1 MLYLSI
7 LIIVF
12 SLAIQ
17 GCYEGT
23 VRDCGYHADSC
34 TCGLTEADT
43 TLTVELLD
51 KYVKYPLEG
60 SNIPLHFIAR
70 NNTGNFYNKYGNNE
84 VVVERFENDKWKS
97 IPARQNDVLFLNDGI
112 GRFTGLFPW
121 EEKADSFFLQPNR
134 FVYEKGLYRARLT
147 FVRSRAITETSNLF
161 AYLRDTDE
169 KLSRYVE
176 FEILETIPEDTL
188 KKKNLLLCN
197 YAKRQMAINERR
209 FKDST
214 MTVLVDEN
222 EIEFSSLKELKPI
235 FYMSNNTPA
244 IYLFRPHYD
253 YHLERLEGN
262 KWQALPKKEKKVY
275 KKEFEFFEWS
285 LSGYPVGTFFY
296 PGEKSFFPIGFEL
309 FDHSFQKG
317 KYRIVVSVRK
327 MRKKE
332 KDMHS
337 LWCEETGEKETHY
350 AEFEIVE

>member
-235 FYMSNNTPA
+235 FYMSNNIT
-244 IYLFRPHYD
+244 IIISKGWKGTSGKHCLKR
-253 YHLERLEGN
+253 R
-262 KWQALPKKEKKVY
+262 KKCTKKNLN
-275 KKEFEFFEWS
+275 S
-285 LSGYPVGTFFY
+285 LSGRFLAILWEPFSIQV
-296 PGEKSFFPIGFEL
+296 KRV
-309 FDHSFQKG
+309 SFQLVLNYSTILSRKENTGLSFLSG
-317 KYRIVVSVRK
+317 K
-327 MRKKE
+327 
-332 KDMHS
+332 
-337 LWCEETGEKETHY
+337 
-350 AEFEIVE
+350 